1 MKGEGGGGGDGREE
15 LKDFTMEKG
24 FSSEGMG

>member
-1 MKGEGGGGGDGREE
+1 MKGGEGGGDGREE
-15 LKDFTMEKG
+15 LKDFIMEKG